1 MNLPPRAKARG
12 AKSPRGRA
20 AARGGSF
27 AEILAKLREHS
38 ACKRLTSGGG
48 YDRIGASGAGR
59 PLSEE
64 FMKFRIKPR
73 MSVWRYLA
81 LGYALLIFTGSLL
94 LVLPFAKT
102 SNTWGDFVGYLDGL
116 FVATSATCVTG
127 LTPVVT
133 ADHWTTFGHVVI
145 ICLIQIGG
153 LGFTTLVSILFM
165 AIRSKGMGLY
175 ERTAMIQ
182 SVGGSKL
189 TGVRTLVKRILLG
202 TLIFEMTG
210 ALLLMIRFVPEEGA
224 IGIWY
229 AVFHAISAFCN
240 AGFDII
246 GPVSLVDY
254 ARDPLVSLVICGLII
269 IGGLGFCVWGDV
281 VDCKGNPKKF
291 QFYTK
296 MALIG
301 TAVLLV
307 AGTALFT
314 VFEWNNADYEGFSFW
329 DKLLCSFF
337 NATTA
342 RTAGYFTTDP
352 AGLSNSGVLL
362 MIILMFIGACS
373 GSTGGGV
380 KVSTFTVIIF
390 GMLSVMRGKKDITIG
405 KRRIDQSV
413 LGQALAIFVAYL
425 VLTITATLLI
435 NAIEPDSVAAFDAVL
450 FETVSAI
457 GTVGL
462 TMALTSIISPVS
474 KFILILL
481 MYLGRVGILTFAFA
495 LRRSKKSEAAVRRPV
510 DNVFIG

>member
-1 MNLPPRAKARG
+1 
-12 AKSPRGRA
+12 
-20 AARGGSF
+20 
-27 AEILAKLREHS
+27 
-38 ACKRLTSGGG
+38 
-48 YDRIGASGAGR
+48 
-59 PLSEE
+59 
-64 FMKFRIKPR
+64 MKFKIKRR

-81 LGYALLIFTGSLL
+81 LGYALLIFIGSLL
-94 LVLPFAKT
+94 LMLPFAKQ
-102 SNTWGDFVGYLDGL
+102 SGEWGTFFDYVDGL

-133 ADHWTTFGHVVI
+133 QTNWTTFGHVVI

-165 AIRSKGMGLY
+165 AIRGKGLGLY

-189 TGVRTLVKRILLG
+189 TGVKTLVKRILLG
-202 TLIFEMTG
+202 TFLFEFVG
-210 ALLLMIRFVPEEGA
+210 ALLLMIRFIPEHGP

-229 AVFHAISAFCN
+229 GVFHSISAFCN

-246 GPVSLVDY
+246 GGENSLVAY
-254 ARDPLVSLVICGLII
+254 ARDPLVSIVICALII

-291 QFYTK
+291 SFYTR

-301 TAVLLV
+301 TAVLLIV
-307 AGTALFT
+307 GTALFM
-314 VFEWNNADYEGFSFW
+314 VFEWNNPNYEGFNFG

-342 RTAGYFTTDP
+342 RTAGYFTTPPED
-352 AGLSNSGVLL
+352 LSNSGTLL

-380 KVSTFTVIIF
+380 KVSTFTVIMM

-413 LGQALAIFVAYL
+413 LSQALAIFVAYL

-435 NAIEPDSVAAFDAVL
+435 NAIEPDKINGEDFASFSAVM

-462 TMALTSIISPVS
+462 TQALTSKISAVS
-474 KFILILL
+474 EFILILL

-495 LRRSKKSEAAVRRPV
+495 LKRQKTSEAAVRRPL

>member
-1 MNLPPRAKARG
+1 MRWRAR
-12 AKSPRGRA
+12 
-20 AARGGSF
+20 
-27 AEILAKLREHS
+27 
-38 ACKRLTSGGG
+38 
-48 YDRIGASGAGR
+48 
-59 PLSEE
+59 
-64 FMKFRIKPR
+64 
-73 MSVWRYLA
+73 
-81 LGYALLIFTGSLL
+81 
-94 LVLPFAKT
+94 
-102 SNTWGDFVGYLDGL
+102 
-116 FVATSATCVTG
+116 
-127 LTPVVT
+127 
-133 ADHWTTFGHVVI
+133 
-145 ICLIQIGG
+145 
-153 LGFTTLVSILFM
+153 
-165 AIRSKGMGLY
+165 
-175 ERTAMIQ
+175 
-182 SVGGSKL
+182 
-189 TGVRTLVKRILLG
+189 
-202 TLIFEMTG
+202 
-210 ALLLMIRFVPEEGA
+210 
-224 IGIWY
+224 
-229 AVFHAISAFCN
+229 SAFCN

-301 TAVLLV
+301 TAVLLA

-314 VFEWNNADYEGFSFW
+314 VFEWNNADYEGFTFW

>member
-12 AKSPRGRA
+12 AQSPRGRA
-20 AARGGSF
+20 AARGGFF
-27 AEILAKLREHS
+27 AEMLAKLREHL

-94 LVLPFAKT
+94 LLLPFAKT

-202 TLIFEMTG
+202 TLIFEMAG

-301 TAVLLV
+301 TAVLLIV
-307 AGTALFT
+307 GTALFM
-314 VFEWNNADYEGFSFW
+314 VFEWNNDNYAGFSFW

-342 RTAGYFTTDP
+342 RTAGYFTTPPQD
-352 AGLSNSGVLL
+352 LSNSGVLL

>member
-1 MNLPPRAKARG
+1 
-12 AKSPRGRA
+12 
-20 AARGGSF
+20 
-27 AEILAKLREHS
+27 
-38 ACKRLTSGGG
+38 
-48 YDRIGASGAGR
+48 
-59 PLSEE
+59 
-64 FMKFRIKPR
+64 MKFKIKRR

-81 LGYALLIFTGSLL
+81 LGYALLIFIGSLL
-94 LVLPFAKT
+94 LMLPFAKQ
-102 SNTWGDFVGYLDGL
+102 SGEWGTFLDYVDGL

-133 ADHWTTFGHVVI
+133 AEHWTTFGHVVI

-165 AIRSKGMGLY
+165 AIRGKGLGLY

-182 SVGGSKL
+182 SVGGSRL
-189 TGVRTLVKRILLG
+189 TGVKTLVKRILLG
-202 TLIFEMTG
+202 TFLFEFVG
-210 ALLLMIRFVPEEGA
+210 ALLLMIRFIPDFGPV
-224 IGIWY
+224 GIWY
-229 AVFHAISAFCN
+229 GVFHSISAFCN

-254 ARDPLVSLVICGLII
+254 ARDPLVSIVICALII

-291 QFYTK
+291 SFYTR

-301 TAVLLV
+301 TAVLLIV
-307 AGTALFT
+307 GTALFM
-314 VFEWNNADYEGFSFW
+314 VFEWNNDNYAGYNFG

-342 RTAGYFTTDP
+342 RTAGYFTTAP
-352 AGLSNSGVLL
+352 ESLSNSGTLL

-380 KVSTFTVIIF
+380 KVSTFTVIMM

-413 LGQALAIFVAYL
+413 LSQALAIFVAYL

-435 NAIEPDSVAAFDAVL
+435 NAIEPDKINGEDFADTTKAHDVDVGISGFIPFCRDL
-450 FETVSAI
+450 
-457 GTVGL
+457 TVG
-462 TMALTSIISPVS
+462 VG
-474 KFILILL
+474 K
-481 MYLGRVGILTFAFA
+481 LGDVEVYSGC
-495 LRRSKKSEAAVRRPV
+495 V
-510 DNVFIG
+510 DC

>member
-1 MNLPPRAKARG
+1 M
-12 AKSPRGRA
+12 
-20 AARGGSF
+20 
-27 AEILAKLREHS
+27 KL
-38 ACKRLTSGGG
+38 KV
-48 YDRIGASGAGR
+48 
-59 PLSEE
+59 
-64 FMKFRIKPR
+64 KPR
-73 MSVWRYLA
+73 MSIWRYLA
-81 LGYALLIFTGSLL
+81 IGYALLIFTGSLL
-94 LVLPFAKT
+94 LMLPFAKT
-102 SNTWGDFVGYLDGL
+102 SGEWGTFADYVDGL

-133 ADHWTTFGHVVI
+133 AQHWTTFGHVVI

-165 AIRSKGMGLY
+165 AIGGKSFGLY
-175 ERTAMIQ
+175 ERTVMVQ
-182 SVGGSKL
+182 SVGESKL
-189 TGVRTLVKRILLG
+189 TGVKTLVKRILVG
-202 TLIFEMTG
+202 TLIFEGAG
-210 ALLLMIRFVPEEGA
+210 ALLLMIRFIPEFG
-224 IGIWY
+224 GIAVWY

-254 ARDPLVSLVICGLII
+254 ARDPLVSLVICFLII

-281 VDCKGNPKKF
+281 ADCKGNPRKF
-291 QFYTK
+291 QFYTRL
-296 MALIG
+296 ALIG
-301 TAVLLV
+301 TAVLLI
-307 AGTALFT
+307 AGTALFM
-314 VFEWNNADYEGFSFW
+314 VFEWDNPGYEGFRFG

-352 AGLSNSGVLL
+352 ATLSNSGCLL

-380 KVSTFTVIIF
+380 KVSTFTVIMM

-413 LGQALAIFVAYL
+413 LSQALAIFVAYL

-435 NAIEPDSVAAFDAVL
+435 NAIEPDVNAPFAAVM

-462 TMALTSIISPVS
+462 TQALTSHLSAVS
-474 KFILILL
+474 EFILILL

-495 LRRSKKSEAAVRRPV
+495 LKRQKKSEAAVRRPL

>member
-1 MNLPPRAKARG
+1 
-12 AKSPRGRA
+12 
-20 AARGGSF
+20 
-27 AEILAKLREHS
+27 
-38 ACKRLTSGGG
+38 
-48 YDRIGASGAGR
+48 
-59 PLSEE
+59 
-64 FMKFRIKPR
+64 MKFKIKRR

-81 LGYALLIFTGSLL
+81 LGYALLIFIGSLL
-94 LVLPFAKT
+94 LMLPFAKQ
-102 SNTWGDFVGYLDGL
+102 SGEWGTFLDYVDGL

-133 ADHWTTFGHVVI
+133 AEHWTTFGHVVI

-165 AIRSKGMGLY
+165 AIRGKGLGLY

-182 SVGGSKL
+182 SVGGSRL

-202 TLIFEMTG
+202 TFLFEFVG
-210 ALLLMIRFVPEEGA
+210 ALLLMIRFIPDFGPV
-224 IGIWY
+224 GIWY
-229 AVFHAISAFCN
+229 GVFHSISAFCN

-254 ARDPLVSLVICGLII
+254 ARDPLVSIVICALII

-291 QFYTK
+291 SFYTR

-301 TAVLLV
+301 TAILLIV
-307 AGTALFT
+307 GTALFM
-314 VFEWNNADYEGFSFW
+314 VFEWNNDNYAGYNFG

-342 RTAGYFTTDP
+342 RTAGYFTTPPED
-352 AGLSNSGVLL
+352 LSNSGTLL

-380 KVSTFTVIIF
+380 KVSTFTVIMM

-413 LGQALAIFVAYL
+413 LSQALAIFVAYL

-435 NAIEPDSVAAFDAVL
+435 NAIEPDKINGEDFASFSAVM
-450 FETVSAI
+450 FETVPAI

-462 TMALTSIISPVS
+462 TQALTSHLSAVS
-474 KFILILL
+474 EFILILL

-495 LRRSKKSEAAVRRPV
+495 LKRQKRGEAAVRRPL